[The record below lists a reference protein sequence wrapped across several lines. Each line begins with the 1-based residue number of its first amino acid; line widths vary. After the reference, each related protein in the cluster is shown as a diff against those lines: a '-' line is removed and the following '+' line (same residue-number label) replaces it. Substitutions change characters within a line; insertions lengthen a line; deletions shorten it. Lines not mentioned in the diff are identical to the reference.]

1 MPKKFKMKKILL
13 FLILITLY
21 SCGPRRLGCGP
32 GRRCESTIKKENLP
46 IIPQKNPEAKA
57 TGLV

>member
-1 MPKKFKMKKILL
+1 MKKLLL

-32 GRRCESTIKKENLP
+32 GRRCESTIQKENLNL
-46 IIPQKNPEAKA
+46 IPQKNPEAKA